1 MKWSAGSVFLG
12 VAIAVCAGA
21 SAYSGTIKTIPGNDG
36 GIIIQLSGTIDLGDT
51 DRLTEQIGRANASG
65 KTVEILQVN
74 SGGGRLVE
82 GMKLAN
88 AVKRSGISVSV
99 GPKAVCASACFL
111 IFAAGRQR
119 FVAEGAKVGVHR
131 SSDKYGQESSA
142 SVAATKAMAKFAQD
156 ELGVPDMITN
166 RMVSTP
172 SKQIGWLDA
181 QDLKAMGV
189 SLAGIP
195 EQTRRVAAN
204 TSAVQQ
210 VSTGIASWNEFIDK
224 VGKLSADQN
233 DGKIASSRL
242 CQPELKS
249 CVLGLEYLLNDG
261 RKGLAVVI
269 QDMDGKILRR
279 EVCEFNGSNDI
290 RNCVDWDTGAKHRD
304 SKNAMG
310 DWVQVARQ

>member
-1 MKWSAGSVFLG
+1 M
-12 VAIAVCAGA
+12 
-21 SAYSGTIKTIPGNDG
+21 
-36 GIIIQLSGTIDLGDT
+36 
-51 DRLTEQIGRANASG
+51 
-65 KTVEILQVN
+65 
-74 SGGGRLVE
+74 
-82 GMKLAN
+82 
-88 AVKRSGISVSV
+88 
-99 GPKAVCASACFL
+99 
-111 IFAAGRQR
+111 
-119 FVAEGAKVGVHR
+119 AEGAKVGVHR
-131 SSDKYGQESSA
+131 SSDKYGQESSD
-142 SVAATKAMAKFAQD
+142 SVAATKSMAKFAQE
-156 ELGVPDMITN
+156 ELGVPYTITS

-195 EQTRRVAAN
+195 AQTRRVATN
-204 TSAVQQ
+204 TSTVQQ
-210 VSTGIASWNEFIDK
+210 ASTGVPSWNEFIDK

-269 QDMDGKILRR
+269 QDMDGKMLRR

-304 SKNAMG
+304 SKNAKG
-310 DWVQVARQ
+310 DWVQVAGQ